1 MYIYIY
7 IYIYNIFIL
16 KEMETIFGPQDYK
29 LTIRREGYSSGHDKD
44 NTLSDIKHF
53 TSMLV
58 FSHVASQDMY

>member
-1 MYIYIY
+1 
-7 IYIYNIFIL
+7 
-16 KEMETIFGPQDYK
+16 METIFGPQDYK

-44 NTLSDIKHF
+44 NTPSDIKHF